1 MSGNQRR
8 QSGILGIDL
17 PFRNPQRSA
26 RSPIASMRHREH
38 VNDNLRCAPGWPSS
52 EYRSVR
58 LPQLGRSESG
68 RVQPADN
75 TVHNSYARSNSR
87 SFESLELRQS
97 AEAV

>member
-68 RVQPADN
+68 RVQPAD
-75 TVHNSYARSNSR
+75 TRCITAMRDPTAAHSNRLNCGSR
-87 SFESLELRQS
+87 PRLC
-97 AEAV
+97 